1 MAPRSD
7 RRQVTRI
14 VPARAGIVGNPS
26 DGYGGRVVATTIG
39 QLCARVTAS
48 AADRWAD
55 APGDG
60 AALLAA
66 ARGVAEAWL
75 AAEAAVEVVPT
86 DLSFTTDI
94 PRQVGLAGSSAIAV
108 GVIEALAALHDVE
121 PDPATVARLALR
133 AEVDV
138 LGIAAG
144 PQDRVV
150 QAHRGVLDMQFGE
163 MQFGEMQI
171 GGTDVAEADPARSRT
186 RSSEN
191 GPDPMGFAGAW
202 DPTRYRR
209 LPDSALGDLVVA
221 WHPDPGDPSGV
232 VHGDLRARWNAGD
245 PDVHEVMASL
255 ADLAGEAADV
265 LRSGRSGALAPIVDE
280 ACRLRR
286 RLWTFSP
293 VDEQLLAV
301 AERADAAATLAG
313 SGGAIVA
320 VARGG
325 TGGAG
330 DLCVAFTEAGLCALV
345 PQPHAQPE
353 SQPQPLPQ
361 AQPESQPQPLPQA
374 QPESQAEP
382 GPAPQPRPGAGTLDD
397 AASPGDES

>member
-7 RRQVTRI
+7 RRHATRT

-39 QLCARVTAS
+39 QLCAQVTAS
-48 AADRWAD
+48 VAERPADE
-55 APGDG
+55 PGDG

-66 ARGVAEAWL
+66 ARGVAEEWL
-75 AAEAAVEVVPT
+75 TADAAVEVIPT
-86 DLSFTTDI
+86 TLTFTTDI
-94 PRQVGLAGSSAIAV
+94 PRQVGLAGSSAIAI
-108 GVIEALAALHDVE
+108 GVIEALAELHGVE
-121 PDPATVARLALR
+121 PEPTTVARLALR
-133 AEVDV
+133 TEVDV

-163 MQFGEMQI
+163 MQFRD
-171 GGTDVAEADPARSRT
+171 TDVAEAGPARSHT
-186 RSSEN
+186 RSPES
-191 GPDPMGFAGAW
+191 GSDPMRFAGAW
-202 DPTRYRR
+202 DPARYRR
-209 LPDSALGDLVVA
+209 LPEAALGDLVVA

-232 VHGDLRARWNAGD
+232 VHGDLRARWDAGD

-255 ADLAGEAADV
+255 ADLAGRAADV
-265 LRSGRSGALAPIVDE
+265 LRSGSRDALAPIIDE

-286 RLWTFSP
+286 RLWTFSA

-330 DLCVAFTEAGLCALV
+330 DLCAAFTEVGLCALV
-345 PQPHAQPE
+345 PQTQTQHETQH
-353 SQPQPLPQ
+353 QTQ
-361 AQPESQPQPLPQA
+361 AQAQA
-374 QPESQAEP
+374 QHRADP
-382 GPAPQPRPGAGTLDD
+382 GPDCGPERSPRPHTGD
-397 AASPGDES
+397 AAVARAEATSPGGEQ

>member
-39 QLCARVTAS
+39 QLCARVTAV
-48 AADRWAD
+48 AADRSGE

-66 ARGVAEAWL
+66 ARTVTVDWL
-75 AAEAAVEVVPT
+75 ASDAAVDVAAT
-86 DLSFTTDI
+86 TLSFTTDI
-94 PRQVGLAGSSAIAV
+94 PRQVGLAGSSAIVIGA
-108 GVIEALAALHDVE
+108 IEALAELHGVQ
-121 PDPATVARLALR
+121 PHPATVARLALR

-150 QAHRGVLDMQFGE
+150 QAHRGVLDMSFGE
-163 MQFGEMQI
+163 LRFGKARF
-171 GGTDVAEADPARSRT
+171 GDTDFATVRLGDRDVAQARASDRSHTSPARK
-186 RSSEN
+186 
-191 GPDPMGFAGAW
+191 PDLMGFAGAW
-202 DPTRYRR
+202 DPARFRR
-209 LPDSALGDLVVA
+209 LPEAALGDLVVA
-221 WHPDPGDPSGV
+221 WHPDPGEPSGV
-232 VHGDLRARWNAGD
+232 VHGDLRARWETGD
-245 PDVHEVMASL
+245 PDVHEVMAAL
-255 ADLAGEAADV
+255 ADLAGRAAAV
-265 LRSGRSGALAPIVDE
+265 LDAGAGDALAPIIDE

-286 RLWTFSP
+286 RLWTFSA

-320 VARGG
+320 VGRDG
-325 TGGAG
+325 TGGAR
-330 DLCVAFTEAGLCALV
+330 DLCAAFVDAGLCALV
-345 PQPHAQPE
+345 PQP
-353 SQPQPLPQ
+353 QPQPQPWTGVEPDSPG
-361 AQPESQPQPLPQA
+361 AQP
-374 QPESQAEP
+374 
-382 GPAPQPRPGAGTLDD
+382 
-397 AASPGDES
+397 